1 MGSITSHCFFFV
13 CVCVCVCVNSEG
25 LLDRPMAYS
34 AYPSGCGSKYEDSTF
49 SSVILRL
56 CVVQL
61 ESDSRPPEWWP
72 DAQLTE
78 PIDSQYCVSLNY
90 CNAAHASS
98 YARFFGDPYLGI
110 KLVS

>member
-1 MGSITSHCFFFV
+1 MWALLRPTVFF
-13 CVCVCVCVNSEG
+13 VCVNSEG

-56 CVVQL
+56 CVVRL
-61 ESDSRPPEWWP
+61 ESNSRPPEWWP
-72 DAQLTE
+72 DAKLTE

-98 YARFFGDPYLGI
+98 YACFFGDPYLGI